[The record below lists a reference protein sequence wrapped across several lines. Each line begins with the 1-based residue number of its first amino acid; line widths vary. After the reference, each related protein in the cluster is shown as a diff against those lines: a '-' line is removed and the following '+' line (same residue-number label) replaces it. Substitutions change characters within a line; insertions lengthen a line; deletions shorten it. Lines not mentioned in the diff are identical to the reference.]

1 MLFCTNTCE
10 PLWSASHAV
19 AEKAYHVLS
28 LDSAPPPVS
37 SHSHILTPVPAVAK
51 VRGIVSAAAV
61 QVQLLLQVHLHMP
74 SWAPHLMCPLTPR
87 DLSLAHRHTGHTT
100 YSDCN
105 LLFVQLNARISCSY
119 STPFPGENLE
129 LMFFGGNPVS
139 FFVEYFFRRP
149 LHRHVS

>member
-1 MLFCTNTCE
+1 M
-10 PLWSASHAV
+10 
-19 AEKAYHVLS
+19 
-28 LDSAPPPVS
+28 
-37 SHSHILTPVPAVAK
+37 
-51 VRGIVSAAAV
+51 SAAAV

-119 STPFPGENLE
+119 STPLPGENLE

>member
-1 MLFCTNTCE
+1 M
-10 PLWSASHAV
+10 
-19 AEKAYHVLS
+19 
-28 LDSAPPPVS
+28 
-37 SHSHILTPVPAVAK
+37 PAVAK

-105 LLFVQLNARISCSY
+105 LLFVQLNARIINSCSY
-119 STPFPGENLE
+119 STPLPGENLE

-139 FFVEYFFRRP
+139 FLWNTFSGVPCTDMYRELWPRNMLKIVDKRGE
-149 LHRHVS
+149 